1 MKRPS
6 NTLMK
11 LKNSS
16 LCTNLTKAYHTI
28 WKPKQQNLQVYE
40 LPDLYLSCNDLT
52 VDRFLAC
59 LCKKDY
65 RKLVISGEPTEE
77 QLTTAWLT
85 IVTEYNELKNID
97 ISESKNWAAS
107 KELVRLHNHL
117 YLLQQ
122 CIDFLTHR
130 YSHSIA
136 SSFRRLGYRLK
147 ITSDNPQP
155 ADYMEQLFIAAETA
169 KTKYIEI
176 QQYNKQ
182 LKDFVKENEEAIPRY
197 EVFEKTL
204 TLIEEMQHTVYDFS
218 TLTVSKFV
226 QLENKYREM
235 VTQLEL
241 KAQLKK

>member
-77 QLTTAWLT
+77 QLTTAWLDRKST
-85 IVTEYNELKNID
+85 RLNSSHTD
-97 ISESKNWAAS
+97 I
-107 KELVRLHNHL
+107 
-117 YLLQQ
+117 
-122 CIDFLTHR
+122 
-130 YSHSIA
+130 
-136 SSFRRLGYRLK
+136 YR
-147 ITSDNPQP
+147 
-155 ADYMEQLFIAAETA
+155 
-169 KTKYIEI
+169 
-176 QQYNKQ
+176 
-182 LKDFVKENEEAIPRY
+182 
-197 EVFEKTL
+197 
-204 TLIEEMQHTVYDFS
+204 
-218 TLTVSKFV
+218 
-226 QLENKYREM
+226 
-235 VTQLEL
+235 
-241 KAQLKK
+241 